1 MRAAWV
7 FLFWTLSCQ
16 GVILE
21 TQDVTQVLEHVESGA
36 LCVFDLDNTLVKPPQ
51 HLGSDPWVT
60 HAVER
65 SLKQGKSLQDAIH
78 QLVTNLV
85 EIHSHTVMQIVDA
98 RSLDV
103 LEQLKARGIPC
114 VGLTKRDPRLG
125 SRTLEQLKELGIGFY
140 PILKES
146 VFKNLNGSF
155 YKEGVIFAGP
165 GIDKGPALLAY
176 LKKFKLQPT
185 CVVMIDDKNS
195 YLQEIEKTLQAHKIP
210 FVGMRY
216 GALDETLKAF
226 NSEVADL
233 QLEHLHKILSDEDA
247 LHLLQ
252 KRAATSQEPASLP
265 QSEPPTPHSNCR

>member
-7 FLFWTLSCQ
+7 FLLWTLSCQ

-21 TQDVTQVLEHVESGA
+21 TQDVTKALEHVEAGA
-36 LCVFDLDNTLVKPPQ
+36 ICVFDLDNTLVEPPQ

-60 HAVER
+60 HAIER
-65 SLKQGKSLQDAIH
+65 SLKQGKSLQDALH
-78 QLVTNLV
+78 QVVINLV
-85 EIHSHTVMQIVDA
+85 EIHSHTGMQLVDV

-114 VGLTKRDPRLG
+114 VGLTKRDPQLAA
-125 SRTLEQLKELGIGFY
+125 RTLEQLKELGVHFH

-146 VFKNLNGSF
+146 VFKNLNGTF
-155 YKEGVIFAGP
+155 YKEGVIFVGP

-176 LKKFKLQPT
+176 LKKCNLQPK
-185 CVVMIDDKNS
+185 CVVMVDDKKS
-195 YLQEIEKTLQAHKIP
+195 YLQEIETTLQAQKIP

-216 GALDETLKAF
+216 GALDEKVKGF
-226 NSEVADL
+226 SPEIADL

-252 KRAATSQEPASLP
+252 KRASTSQEPASPP
-265 QSEPPTPHSNCR
+265 QNEPPTPHSNCH